1 LSIPQELALPRPSRH
16 HSDQRLAASRR
27 PLAVLVALIALATV
41 TACSGGGKL
50 NEGAAGPARPG
61 TSQAAPPAAGGPPF
75 SLGPA
80 AQGIGDDPALPR
92 FGLYLDARYAALLAR
107 DGNFP
112 ALVATATALRL
123 ESDRRLIEQMRAK
136 NWTLHGRPRWVVV
149 GIRAPSAG
157 RKIVEGCLWDSS
169 VYIADSAGKPTQ
181 PYRDRWLPYE
191 TELTLA
197 GDRWLV
203 NSAGTGK
210 YSCENAR

>member
-1 LSIPQELALPRPSRH
+1 
-16 HSDQRLAASRR
+16 
-27 PLAVLVALIALATV
+27 V

-50 NEGAAGPARPG
+50 NEDGAASPARPG
-61 TSQAAPPAAGGPPF
+61 ASGAAPPSAGSAF
-75 SLGPA
+75 SVAPA
-80 AQGIGDDPALPR
+80 AQGIADDPALAR
-92 FGLYLDARYAALLAR
+92 FGAYLDARYAAMLAR
-107 DGNFP
+107 DGNVP

-149 GIRAPSAG
+149 GIRAPGAG

-169 VYIADSAGKPTQ
+169 VYIVDSAGKPTE

-197 GDRWLV
+197 GGRWLV
-203 NSAGTGK
+203 NSAATGK